1 MWRRLERREKGKKWR
16 RRERKRKKR
25 RREEEEEAVGLE
37 RCSLVVDLVDLVGGM
52 RRGVAVLPNTMI
64 TPYHP
69 YPIPSPFLSPEPFL

>member
-1 MWRRLERREKGKKWR
+1 MEEK
-16 RRERKRKKR
+16 RKEEEEKKKR
-25 RREEEEEAVGLE
+25 RREEEAVGLE
-37 RCSLVVDLVDLVGGM
+37 RCSLVVDLVDLVGGK